1 MKNIFEIMKEYGLE
15 IPEDKVKDFEKA
27 VLENYKTTSD
37 YNTQKEKLDNAE
49 GKLKEVNTTLEDL
62 QKNQP
67 DVEKLNVTI
76 KELQEGMANKDK
88 EYKEQLAQRDFEDVL
103 KHSISEAKGVN
114 EKAIKALLDIDSLKV
129 SSNQKED
136 IAKAI
141 KELTEADDS
150 KMLFSARQEDDIIGK
165 NDVIGRVGGT
175 GIPALTGVEQAFL
188 DRNPDLKI

>member
-49 GKLKEVNTTLEDL
+49 GNLKEVNTTLEDL

-141 KELTEADDS
+141 KELTEAEDS
-150 KMLFSARQEDDIIGK
+150 KMLFSAKQEEDIVGK
-165 NDVIGRVGGT
+165 DDVIGKVGGT
-175 GIPALTGVEQAFL
+175 GGTTLTGVEKAFL

>member
-37 YNTQKEKLDNAE
+37 YNAQKEKLDNAE

-62 QKNQP
+62 QNNQP
-67 DVEKLNVTI
+67 DVENLNVTI

-150 KMLFSARQEDDIIGK
+150 KMLFSAKQEENIVGK
-165 NDVIGRVGGT
+165 DDVIGKVGGT
-175 GIPALTGVEQAFL
+175 GGATLTGVEQAFL